1 MFEALGSRTY
11 RWRYLIVVAW
21 IVAMVASV
29 KLAPSLAG
37 SASSDQAAFL
47 PDTAPSMLAN
57 DALEK
62 AFPGATAT
70 SSATLTFS
78 RDTGLT
84 DADRAYLDATAA
96 WVRSADAPA
105 ELRDAVTGTASATS
119 RPELESMLKSSDGQ
133 LQLLLLDLNV
143 SSAGDAAAA
152 VVGDLRSHFAQTA
165 PSGLV
170 VHVTGTAGITSD
182 YLNAVKT
189 GTDSTTRVTIILVLV
204 ILLLIYRAPLA
215 AMVPLVTIA
224 GAYVVSRGVLGL
236 LAAAGWKVSSLLD
249 TFLVVMV
256 FGVGTDY
263 AIFLIS
269 RFREEVSGGVDWHDA
284 SRTTVRRIGA
294 VISASAATVIVGLG
308 AMAFGEFE
316 MIKTTGPA
324 IAVAIAITL
333 VAGLTLAPALLGIF
347 GHYLFWPM
355 HTRPAAEGEPGG
367 FFAKLAA
374 GVSRHPGVVTLALIV
389 ALGLPAMFVQQMHTN
404 FDTLAELPA
413 SSDARQGFDV
423 VAAHLGKGKLVQST
437 GLIESP
443 SGDMLSPTNLA
454 RLRDTV
460 LALQSSPGVS
470 QVTSLVTP
478 NGDGKVPDGF
488 RPSIQLG
495 TIGDAFSADSSSSSS
510 SSSSAAASGSSSSLL
525 DPKLSDGLDQ
535 ALNYVG
541 ALGAEYPDVAGR
553 AEYRAARLSIT
564 DAQDLVARVK
574 RQTVVATQL
583 RTLAAALTA
592 PTAVAS
598 GSSGSNSDASL
609 MAKYLDELATAYPEV
624 RPLTA
629 YRDAVRSAASLALKP
644 AATAAVDTANAM
656 NALAVH
662 FDSQPDSRLSPKSLA
677 NTSSALE
684 LQREAKATFAAIP
697 GAFHA
702 LGSVFATRADDL
714 FVPVGLGGD
723 NAQKVTDAVNA
734 FISADRTAS
743 RFYLV
748 SADDPYATTSFETV
762 RNAQQLLAAAAPG
775 FGPGAQAYLGGPTA
789 QFADVQTTL
798 EKDFNRVGIITVL
811 GIFLVLVVLLR
822 AMVAP
827 LYLVGTV
834 LLSYLSAVG
843 LSAFLFQDVLHQAGI
858 SFYLPLM
865 VFVLLVALGSDYN
878 IFLMSRVRE
887 ESEHRSIRDGIR
899 IASGHTGSVITS
911 AGLILAGTFGSMAT
925 APLVVLFQVGVAVA
939 IGVLIDTFV
948 VRSILVP
955 AITTLVGDRAW
966 WPSGSRFSGPALV
979 PAGATGGAAAGGVTA
994 TAGDVAAAAG
1004 RGGAA
1009 AMAGEG
1015 SAEPALAGTPTTTPA
1030 EAALAGAT
1038 TPADASTAADATM
1051 ATGAFPVDGAAPAG
1065 EVLAFEPAFDDGLP
1079 PGRPRRSVARAAVA
1093 LGLAILVPVTFAGLV
1108 TWAWQP
1114 QPGAITIQ
1122 AAVVNADTGTT
1133 VTAGDGSTKQLTLG
1147 KDISDGL
1154 VEGRTVSTSGV
1165 PDPAASG
1172 QAATEVAWTA
1182 TDAKA
1187 AADGLASGQY
1197 AAVLT
1202 IPADFSQAIAA
1213 IRAGTSGSTPSAT
1226 LHLATGSGGGNVA
1239 TAVARSV
1246 SDAITTSATRD
1257 ATASYVEDVLL
1268 AVSTAQSDVTSAASS
1283 AKGVANNATSLASSA
1298 SGINA
1303 VSGEMVSGLDKLA
1316 SGTAASVSG
1325 TASLVDATS
1334 QLATGTKQLASAAA
1348 SLAAGA
1354 SKTASGAA
1362 ALATGASSLA
1372 DGLAALDAQTKAL
1385 PGQTSQLASGAS
1397 SLAAGVSQTV
1407 SGVASLSAGLQ
1418 TLASNTS
1425 GLGSQVQAIDAGA
1438 ASLAS
1443 GAHDLETGAAL
1454 AAAAAAG
1461 VSTGVSGLKTAVD
1474 SYTGAVDQLAAN
1486 CAVMGGGAT
1495 VCAALTGIAGGSG
1508 DVRAAA
1514 ATVASGASQAST
1526 AAAGVASGAASTA
1539 SGAAALHSGLSQL
1552 AAGAPAI
1559 ESGIASSAA
1568 GASSLATGAAQLTPG
1583 ASQLAD
1589 GTAQL
1594 AAGMPQLADGV
1605 SALSSGAAQTSSGAT
1620 KLSTGASALAS
1631 GADKLASG
1639 LATTAAGASKL
1650 AAGTKTAASSAT
1662 QLSDAINQ
1670 ALDGARVVQAETGQL
1685 ATDGTSLSS
1694 DASKVSDSLTTT
1706 AGSMP
1711 APVTADRSQ
1720 VAARVAD
1727 PVTVQATASDGN
1739 AAGIAPLAMVLALW
1753 LGALAAL
1760 LAVPSVG
1767 RGRRW
1772 WSGPVGA
1779 VALATAA
1786 GLVAAVLMVAGLD
1799 LGVGIAI
1806 ARLPMLVAVS
1816 LLAAAA
1822 FAMVIGALAAAF
1834 GLRGWVAALLL
1845 AGLGVAASGYPFG
1858 VDALPGPLAF
1868 IRPLLPTSWAV
1879 DAIRACIE
1887 STSSSVAVD
1896 VAVLIAWL
1904 VVAALIV
1911 AAATVGAGRRS
1922 GSGARLVTQR

>member
-11 RWRYLIVVAW
+11 RWRYLIVVVW

-29 KLAPSLAG
+29 KLAPSLAD

-47 PDTAPSMLAN
+47 PATAPSSLAN
-57 DALEK
+57 DALER

-84 DADRAYLDATAA
+84 DADTAYLDATAA
-96 WVRSADAPA
+96 WVHSPAAPA

-119 RPELESMLKSSDGQ
+119 RPELESMLKSPDGQ
-133 LQLLLLDLNV
+133 LQLLLIDLNV
-143 SSAGDAAAA
+143 SSAGDAASA
-152 VVGDLRSHFAQTA
+152 VVGDLRAHIAQTA
-165 PSGLV
+165 PAGLV

-182 YLNAVKT
+182 YLNAVKA

-308 AMAFGEFE
+308 AMAFGQFE
-316 MIKTTGPA
+316 MIKSTGPA

-374 GVSRHPGVVTLALIV
+374 GVSRHPGVITLALIV

-437 GLIESP
+437 GLIVTP
-443 SGDMLSPTNLA
+443 SGDMLAPANLA

-495 TIGDAFSADSSSSSS
+495 TIGDAFSANSSS

-525 DPKLSDGLDQ
+525 DPKLTDGLDQ

-541 ALGAEYPDVAGR
+541 ALGASYPDVAGR
-553 AEYRAARLSIT
+553 AEYRAARGSIT
-564 DAQDLVARVK
+564 AALDLVARVK
-574 RQTVVATQL
+574 KQTVVATQL

-592 PTAVAS
+592 PAAVAS
-598 GSSGSNSDASL
+598 GSSASNSDASL
-609 MAKYLDELATAYPEV
+609 MSKYLDELATAYPEV
-624 RPLTA
+624 RPLAA
-629 YRDAVRSAASLALKP
+629 YRDAVRSAASLATTP
-644 AATAAVDTANAM
+644 SATAAVDTANAM

-697 GAFHA
+697 SAFHSLA
-702 LGSVFATRADDL
+702 SVFATRADDL

-734 FISADRTAS
+734 FISADRTAT

-748 SADDPYATTSFETV
+748 SADDPYATTSFDTV
-762 RNAQQLLAAAAPG
+762 RNAQQTLAAAAPG

-798 EKDFNRVGIITVL
+798 ENDFNRVGVITVL
-811 GIFLVLVVLLR
+811 GIFLVLVLLLR

-843 LSAFLFQDVLHQAGI
+843 LSAFLFQDVLHHAGV

-966 WPSGSRFSGPALV
+966 WPSGSRFSGPALA
-979 PAGATGGAAAGGVTA
+979 PAGAGGVSA
-994 TAGDVAAAAG
+994 PAASSSAVGGVSAAAAG
-1004 RGGAA
+1004 
-1009 AMAGEG
+1009 
-1015 SAEPALAGTPTTTPA
+1015 SVS
-1030 EAALAGAT
+1030 AALAPVGMAM
-1038 TPADASTAADATM
+1038 AAAAAESTAAI
-1051 ATGAFPVDGAAPAG
+1051 GAMPDDGAVPEADL
-1065 EVLAFEPAFDDGLP
+1065 VAFEPTLDGGAL
-1079 PGRPRRSVARAAVA
+1079 PGRARRSLARAAAA

-1122 AAVVNADTGTT
+1122 AAVVNADTGAT
-1133 VTAGDGSTKQLTLG
+1133 VTAGDGSTKQLALG

-1154 VEGRTVSTSGV
+1154 VAGGSNSTSGATGAS
-1165 PDPAASG
+1165 DPAASG
-1172 QAATEVAWTA
+1172 LGATGVAWTA
-1182 TDAKA
+1182 TDAQA
-1187 AADGLASGQY
+1187 AADGLASGLY
-1197 AAVLT
+1197 SAVLT
-1202 IPADFSQAIAA
+1202 IPADFSQDIAA

-1226 LHLATGSGGGNVA
+1226 LHLETGSGGGNVA
-1239 TAVARSV
+1239 TAIARSV
-1246 SDAITTSATRD
+1246 SDAITASATRN

-1268 AVSTAQSDVTSAASS
+1268 GVSTAQSDVTSAASS
-1283 AKGVANNATSLASSA
+1283 AKDVANSATSLASSA

-1316 SGTAASVSG
+1316 SGTSASASG

-1334 QLATGTKQLASAAA
+1334 QLASGTKQLASAA
-1348 SLAAGA
+1348 STLAAGA
-1354 SKTASGAA
+1354 SKTASGAS
-1362 ALATGASSLA
+1362 ALAAGASSLA
-1372 DGLAALDAQTKAL
+1372 SGLAALDAQTKTL
-1385 PGQTSQLASGAS
+1385 PAQTSQLASGAS
-1397 SLAAGVSQTV
+1397 DLAAGVSQTV
-1407 SGVASLSAGLQ
+1407 SGIESLSAGLG
-1418 TLASNTS
+1418 TLASNTT
-1425 GLGSQVQAIDAGA
+1425 GLGSQVRALDVGA

-1443 GAHDLETGAAL
+1443 GAHDLETGASQ

-1461 VSTGVSGLKTAVD
+1461 VSTGVSGLKSAVD
-1474 SYTGAVDQLAAN
+1474 AYTGSVDQLAAN
-1486 CAVMGGGAT
+1486 CTGMGGGAT
-1495 VCAALTGIAGGSG
+1495 VCDALTAIANGSAT
-1508 DVRAAA
+1508 VRDTA
-1514 ATVASGASQAST
+1514 ATVASGASQASA
-1526 AAAGVASGAASTA
+1526 AAAGVATGAASTS
-1539 SGAAALHSGLSQL
+1539 SGADSLHSGLSQL

-1568 GASSLATGAAQLTPG
+1568 GASALSAGAAQLTPG
-1583 ASQLAD
+1583 AGQLAD
-1589 GTAQL
+1589 GTGQL
-1594 AAGMPQLADGV
+1594 AAGMPQLAEGV
-1605 SALSSGAAQTSSGAT
+1605 SGLSSGASQTASGAT
-1620 KLSTGASALAS
+1620 QLSTGASALAS
-1631 GADKLASG
+1631 GTDKLASG
-1639 LATTAAGASKL
+1639 LDTTAAGATKL
-1650 AAGTKTAASSAT
+1650 ASGTKTAASGTT
-1662 QLSDAINQ
+1662 QLTDAISQ
-1670 ALDGARVVQAETGQL
+1670 ALDGARVVQAETDQL
-1685 ATDGTSLSS
+1685 ATDGKSLSS

-1711 APVTADRSQ
+1711 ATGTADRSQ

-1727 PVTVQATASDGN
+1727 PVTVQTTAADAN
-1739 AAGIAPLAMVLALW
+1739 PAGIAPLAMVLALW

-1760 LAVPSVG
+1760 LAVPSMG

-1772 WSGPVGA
+1772 WTGPLGA
-1779 VALATAA
+1779 VGLATVA
-1786 GLVAAVLMVAGLD
+1786 GLVAAGLMVAGLD

-1806 ARLPMLVAVS
+1806 ARLPMLVAVT

-1822 FAMVIGALAAAF
+1822 FAMVIGALASAF

-1858 VDALPGPLAF
+1858 VDALPGPLAI

-1887 STSSSVAVD
+1887 SVSSSVAVD
-1896 VAVLIAWL
+1896 VAVLVAWL
-1904 VVAALIV
+1904 IVGALVVLAV
-1911 AAATVGAGRRS
+1911 TVGVERRAAS
-1922 GSGARLVTQR
+1922 RPRLTA

>member
-29 KLAPSLAG
+29 KLAPSLAD

-47 PDTAPSMLAN
+47 PATAPSSLAN
-57 DALEK
+57 DAIEK

-84 DADRAYLDATAA
+84 DADAAYLEATAA
-96 WVRSADAPA
+96 WVRSPDAPA

-119 RPELESMLKSSDGQ
+119 RPELESMLKSPDGQ
-133 LQLLLLDLNV
+133 LQLLLIDLNV
-143 SSAGDAAAA
+143 SSAGDAASA
-152 VVGDLRSHFAQTA
+152 VVGDLRAHIAQTA
-165 PSGLV
+165 PAGLV

-182 YLNAVKT
+182 YLNAVKA

-308 AMAFGEFE
+308 AMAFGQFE
-316 MIKTTGPA
+316 MIKSTGPA

-374 GVSRHPGVVTLALIV
+374 GVSRHPGVITLALIV

-443 SGDMLSPTNLA
+443 SGDMLAPASLA

-495 TIGDAFSADSSSSSS
+495 TIGDAFSANSSSSSSS

-525 DPKLSDGLDQ
+525 DPKLTDGLDQ

-541 ALGAEYPDVAGR
+541 ALGASYPDVAGR
-553 AEYRAARLSIT
+553 AEYRAARGSIT
-564 DAQDLVARVK
+564 AALDLVARVK
-574 RQTVVATQL
+574 KQTVVATQL

-598 GSSGSNSDASL
+598 GSSSNSDASL

-624 RPLTA
+624 LPLAA
-629 YRDAVRSAASLALKP
+629 YRDAVRSAASLAAKP
-644 AATAAVDTANAM
+644 SATAAVDTANAM

-697 GAFHA
+697 SAFHSLA
-702 LGSVFATRADDL
+702 SVFATRADDL
-714 FVPVGLGGD
+714 FVPLGLGGD

-734 FISADRTAS
+734 FISADRTAT

-748 SADDPYATTSFETV
+748 SADDPYATTSFDTV
-762 RNAQQLLAAAAPG
+762 RNAQQSLAAAAPG

-798 EKDFNRVGIITVL
+798 ENDFNRVGVITVL
-811 GIFLVLVVLLR
+811 GIFLVLVLLLR

-843 LSAFLFQDVLHQAGI
+843 LSAFLFQDVLHHAGV

-966 WPSGSRFSGPALV
+966 WPSGSRFSGPVLA
-979 PAGATGGAAAGGVTA
+979 PAGAAGVSASAASSSAPGAVSAAAAGGVSASAAVAGGSAESALVGTA
-994 TAGDVAAAAG
+994 MAAAAAG
-1004 RGGAA
+1004 
-1009 AMAGEG
+1009 
-1015 SAEPALAGTPTTTPA
+1015 STTA
-1030 EAALAGAT
+1030 DEAVPEARL
-1038 TPADASTAADATM
+1038 
-1051 ATGAFPVDGAAPAG
+1051 V
-1065 EVLAFEPAFDDGLP
+1065 AFEPALEPALDDGALP
-1079 PGRPRRSVARAAVA
+1079 GGAQRSLARAAAA

-1114 QPGAITIQ
+1114 QPGAVTIQ

-1133 VTAGDGSTKQLTLG
+1133 VTAGDGSTKQLALG

-1154 VEGRTVSTSGV
+1154 VAGGSSSTSGAS
-1165 PDPAASG
+1165 DPTSSG
-1172 QAATEVAWTA
+1172 LGATGVAWTA
-1182 TDAKA
+1182 TNAQA
-1187 AADGLASGQY
+1187 AAEGLASGQY
-1197 AAVLT
+1197 SAVLT
-1202 IPADFSQAIAA
+1202 IPTDFSQDIAA

-1226 LHLATGSGGGNVA
+1226 LRLETGSGGGNVA

-1246 SDAITTSATRD
+1246 SDAITASATRD

-1268 AVSTAQSDVTSAASS
+1268 GVSTAQSDVTNAASS
-1283 AKGVANNATSLASSA
+1283 AKDVASSATSLASSA

-1316 SGTAASVSG
+1316 SGTSASVSG

-1334 QLATGTKQLASAAA
+1334 QLASGTKQLASAA
-1348 SLAAGA
+1348 STLAAGA
-1354 SKTASGAA
+1354 SKTASGAS

-1372 DGLAALDAQTKAL
+1372 SGLTALDAQTKTL
-1385 PGQTSQLASGAS
+1385 PEQTSQLASGAS
-1397 SLAAGVSQTV
+1397 GLAAGVSQTV
-1407 SGVASLSAGLQ
+1407 SGIESLSAGLQ
-1418 TLASNTS
+1418 TLAGNTT
-1425 GLGSQVQAIDAGA
+1425 GLGSQVQALDAGA

-1443 GAHDLETGAAL
+1443 GAHDLDTGASQ

-1461 VSTGVSGLKTAVD
+1461 VSTGVSGLKSAVD
-1474 SYTGAVDQLAAN
+1474 AYTGSVDQLAAS
-1486 CAVMGGGAT
+1486 CSGMGGGAT
-1495 VCAALTGIAGGSG
+1495 VCAALTGIANGSAA
-1508 DVRAAA
+1508 VRDTA
-1514 ATVASGASQAST
+1514 ATVATGASQASA
-1526 AAAGVASGAASTA
+1526 AAAGIAVGAASTS
-1539 SGAAALHSGLSQL
+1539 SGADSLHSGLSQL

-1568 GASSLATGAAQLTPG
+1568 GASALSAGAAQLAPG

-1589 GTAQL
+1589 GTSQL

-1605 SALSSGAAQTSSGAT
+1605 SGLSSGASQTASGAT
-1620 KLSTGASALAS
+1620 QLSTGASALAS
-1631 GADKLASG
+1631 GAGKLASG
-1639 LATTAAGASKL
+1639 LDATAAGATKL
-1650 AAGTKTAASSAT
+1650 ASGTKTAASGAT

-1711 APVTADRSQ
+1711 ATGTADRSQ

-1727 PVTVQATASDGN
+1727 PVTVQATAADGN
-1739 AAGIAPLAMVLALW
+1739 PAGIAPLAMVLALW
-1753 LGALAAL
+1753 LGTLAAL
-1760 LAVPSVG
+1760 LAVPSMG
-1767 RGRRW
+1767 RGRRRW
-1772 WSGPVGA
+1772 TGPAGA
-1779 VALATAA
+1779 VGLAAVA
-1786 GLVAAVLMVAGLD
+1786 GLVAAGLMVAGLD

-1806 ARLPMLVAVS
+1806 ARLPMLLAVS

-1887 STSSSVAVD
+1887 SVGSSVGVD
-1896 VAVLIAWL
+1896 VAVLVAWL
-1904 VVAALIV
+1904 AVGALVVLAV
-1911 AAATVGAGRRS
+1911 TVGAERRS
-1922 GSGARLVTQR
+1922 ASRSRLTA

>member
-1 MFEALGSRTY
+1 M
-11 RWRYLIVVAW
+11 
-21 IVAMVASV
+21 
-29 KLAPSLAG
+29 
-37 SASSDQAAFL
+37 
-47 PDTAPSMLAN
+47 
-57 DALEK
+57 
-62 AFPGATAT
+62 
-70 SSATLTFS
+70 
-78 RDTGLT
+78 
-84 DADRAYLDATAA
+84 
-96 WVRSADAPA
+96 
-105 ELRDAVTGTASATS
+105 
-119 RPELESMLKSSDGQ
+119 GQ
-133 LQLLLLDLNV
+133 
-143 SSAGDAAAA
+143 
-152 VVGDLRSHFAQTA
+152 
-165 PSGLV
+165 
-170 VHVTGTAGITSD
+170 
-182 YLNAVKT
+182 
-189 GTDSTTRVTIILVLV
+189 GTDSTTRVTIILVLA

-215 AMVPLVTIA
+215 AMVPLVTIG
-224 GAYVVSRGVLGL
+224 GAYVVARGVLGI
-236 LAAAGWKVSSLLD
+236 LAAAGWKITSLLD

-308 AMAFGEFE
+308 AMAFGQFE
-316 MIKTTGPA
+316 MIKSTGPA

-367 FFAKLAA
+367 FFARLAA
-374 GVSRHPGVVTLALIV
+374 GVSRHPGVITLALIV
-389 ALGLPAMFVQQMHTN
+389 ALGLPAMFVPQMHTN
-404 FDTLAELPA
+404 FDTLAELPD

-443 SGDMLSPTNLA
+443 SGDMLAPANLA

-510 SSSSAAASGSSSSLL
+510 SSAAASGSSSSLL
-525 DPKLSDGLDQ
+525 DPKLTDGLDQ

-541 ALGAEYPDVAGR
+541 ALGASYPDVAGR
-553 AEYRAARLSIT
+553 AEYRAARQSIT
-564 DAQDLVARVK
+564 DALDLVARVK
-574 RQTVVATQL
+574 KQTVVATQL

-592 PTAVAS
+592 PAAVAS
-598 GSSGSNSDASL
+598 GSSASNSDASL
-609 MAKYLDELATAYPEV
+609 MSKYLDELATAYPEV
-624 RPLTA
+624 RPLTS
-629 YRDAVRSAASLALKP
+629 YRDAVRSAASLATKP
-644 AATAAVDTANAM
+644 SATAAVDTANAM

-697 GAFHA
+697 SAFHSLA
-702 LGSVFATRADDL
+702 SVFATRPDDL

-734 FISADRTAS
+734 FISADRTAT

-748 SADDPYATTSFETV
+748 SADDPYATTSFDTV
-762 RNAQQLLAAAAPG
+762 RNAQRSLAAAAPG

-798 EKDFNRVGIITVL
+798 ENDFNRVGVITVL
-811 GIFLVLVVLLR
+811 GIFLVLVLLLR

-843 LSAFLFQDVLHQAGI
+843 LSAFLFQDVLHQAGV

-966 WPSGSRFSGPALV
+966 WPSGSRFSGPALA
-979 PAGATGGAAAGGVTA
+979 PAGAAGGAASGVSAAAGGGVSA
-994 TAGDVAAAAG
+994 AAGGSVSAAAGAASAAAGGGVSAAAGAASAAAAG
-1004 RGGAA
+1004 G
-1009 AMAGEG
+1009 G
-1015 SAEPALAGTPTTTPA
+1015 SAEPVLVG
-1030 EAALAGAT
+1030 
-1038 TPADASTAADATM
+1038 TAARAEST
-1051 ATGAFPVDGAAPAG
+1051 TGDEIVRTGL
-1065 EVLAFEPAFDDGLP
+1065 VAFEPAFEPALDGGAL
-1079 PGRPRRSVARAAVA
+1079 PGRARRSLVRAAAA

-1114 QPGAITIQ
+1114 QPGAVTIQ

-1133 VTAGDGSTKQLTLG
+1133 VTAGDGSAKQLTLG
-1147 KDISDGL
+1147 KDISDDL
-1154 VEGRTVSTSGV
+1154 VAGGSGSTSGAS
-1165 PDPAASG
+1165 DPASSG
-1172 QAATEVAWTA
+1172 LGAAGVAWTA

-1202 IPADFSQAIAA
+1202 IPADFSQDIAA
-1213 IRAGTSGSTPSAT
+1213 IRAGTSGSTPAAT
-1226 LHLATGSGGGNVA
+1226 LHLETGSGGGNVA

-1246 SDAITTSATRD
+1246 SDAITASATRN

-1268 AVSTAQSDVTSAASS
+1268 GVSTAQNDVTHAASS
-1283 AKGVANNATSLASSA
+1283 AKDVANSATSLASSA
-1298 SGINA
+1298 SGVNA
-1303 VSGEMVSGLDKLA
+1303 VSGEMVSGLGKLA
-1316 SGTAASVSG
+1316 SGTSASVSG

-1334 QLATGTKQLASAAA
+1334 QLASGTKQLAAAA
-1348 SLAAGA
+1348 STLAAGA
-1354 SKTASGAA
+1354 SKTASGAS

-1372 DGLAALDAQTKAL
+1372 SGLVALEAHTRTL
-1385 PGQTSQLASGAS
+1385 PAQTSQLASGAS
-1397 SLAAGVSQTV
+1397 DLAAGVSQTV
-1407 SGVASLSAGLQ
+1407 SGIESLSAGLQ
-1418 TLASNTS
+1418 TLASNTT
-1425 GLGSQVQAIDAGA
+1425 GLGSQVHALDVGA

-1443 GAHDLETGAAL
+1443 GAHDLETGASQ

-1461 VSTGVSGLKTAVD
+1461 VSTGASGLKSAVD
-1474 SYTGAVDQLAAN
+1474 AYTGAVDQLAAN
-1486 CAVMGGGAT
+1486 CTGMGGGAT
-1495 VCAALTGIAGGSG
+1495 VCGALTGIANGSAT
-1508 DVRAAA
+1508 VRDTA
-1514 ATVASGASQAST
+1514 ATVASGASQASA
-1526 AAAGVASGAASTA
+1526 AAAGVASGAVSTS
-1539 SGAAALHSGLSQL
+1539 SGADSLHSGLSQL

-1568 GASSLATGAAQLTPG
+1568 GASALAAGAAQLTPG

-1589 GTAQL
+1589 GTSQL
-1594 AAGMPQLADGV
+1594 AAGMPQLVDGV
-1605 SALSSGAAQTSSGAT
+1605 SALSSGASQTASGAT
-1620 KLSTGASALAS
+1620 QLSTGASALAS

-1639 LATTAAGASKL
+1639 LDTTAAGATKL
-1650 AAGTKTAASSAT
+1650 ASGTKTAASGAT
-1662 QLSDAINQ
+1662 QLTDAINQ
-1670 ALDGARVVQAETGQL
+1670 ALDGARLVQAETGLL

-1711 APVTADRSQ
+1711 ATGTADRSQ

-1727 PVTVQATASDGN
+1727 PVTVQTTAADGSP
-1739 AAGIAPLAMVLALW
+1739 AGIAPLAMVLALW

-1760 LAVPSVG
+1760 LAVPSMG
-1767 RGRRW
+1767 RGRGW
-1772 WSGPVGA
+1772 WTRPVGA
-1779 VALATAA
+1779 VGLAAVA
-1786 GLVAAVLMVAGLD
+1786 GLVAAGLMVAGLD

-1806 ARLPMLVAVS
+1806 ARLPMLVAMS
-1816 LLAAAA
+1816 LLTAAA
-1822 FAMVIGALAAAF
+1822 FAVLIGALESAF
-1834 GLRGWVAALLL
+1834 GLRGWVTALLL

-1868 IRPLLPTSWAV
+1868 IRPLLPTSWAI

-1887 STSSSVAVD
+1887 SASSSVSVG
-1896 VAVLIAWL
+1896 VAVLVAWL
-1904 VVAALIV
+1904 IVGTLVVVAV
-1911 AAATVGAGRRS
+1911 TMSVERRTAS
-1922 GSGARLVTQR
+1922 RSRLTA